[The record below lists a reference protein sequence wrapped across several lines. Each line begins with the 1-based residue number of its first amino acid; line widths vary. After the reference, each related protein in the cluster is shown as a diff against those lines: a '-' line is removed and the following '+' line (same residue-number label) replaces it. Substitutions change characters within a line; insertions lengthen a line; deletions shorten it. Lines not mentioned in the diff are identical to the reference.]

1 MATNQTS
8 PGKAA
13 IPAAHSAASDVA
25 LPAIHPGVLT
35 AIGVLVIAYAALSY
49 YSDSSP
55 HAGNLGAALSI
66 GPVLF
71 IGLVLL
77 WRWTKP
83 STAFLATA
91 LLGACLFRYWGLIE
105 KNYRWADL
113 AQQCGIYGLIALS
126 FARSMFGGRVP
137 VCTQLSIQMHGPL
150 TPVETAYTRRA
161 TIAWAIF
168 YLLIT
173 AAIVMVFFVA
183 TRSVWSFFVNF
194 ATFGLIIFMAV
205 ADHALRR
212 RLLPR
217 HPAGGIPGIIR
228 RSIIG

>member
-8 PGKAA
+8 PSKTAS
-13 IPAAHSAASDVA
+13 PVTDSAASGVA
-25 LPAIHPGVLT
+25 LPAIHPGTLT
-35 AIGVLVIAYAALSY
+35 AIAALVISYAALSY

-55 HAGNLGAALSI
+55 HAKGLGAALSI
-66 GPVLF
+66 GPILF

-83 STAFLATA
+83 LTALLAAA
-91 LLGACLFRYWGLIE
+91 LLGASLFRYWGMIE

-126 FARSMFGGRVP
+126 FARSLFGGRVP
-137 VCTQLSIQMHGPL
+137 LCTQLTMQMHGAL

-161 TIAWAIF
+161 TAAWAIF
-168 YLLIT
+168 YLLI
-173 AAIVMVFFVA
+173 ASAILIIFFVGS
-183 TRSVWSFFVNF
+183 RSAWSFFVNF
-194 ATFGLIIFMAV
+194 ATFGLIIIMAV

-212 RLLPR
+212 RLLPQ
-217 HPAGGIPGIIR
+217 HPAGGILGIIR
-228 RSIIG
+228 RAIIG